1 MIIKFSSQIE
11 NEFIRSYFG
20 SWVDQIDLI
29 SKETQGK
36 RKFEIKSYWREE
48 ISHKFPGWEW
58 AGSGAY
64 RWVLSPNDSYVV
76 KFAQH
81 GPDNESGKKL
91 NELESKKQLEFEGLF
106 PKVYFHHPD
115 WQWIVVEKVEPIMSG
130 GLQDIFSISKDA
142 AFHFAKFLSYHVALE
157 KGSKNLI
164 ERRLEGLRASVSNYE
179 DDYKK
184 LKSDPIFLRLA
195 NIAMKLGLWE
205 WDLSWGN
212 LGKNKKGELVIL
224 DSSFNI

>member
-29 SKETQGK
+29 LKEAQGK

-48 ISHKFPGWEW
+48 IRGKFPGWEW

-64 RWVLSPNDSYVV
+64 RWVLSPNNSYVV

-81 GPDNESGKKL
+81 GPDNENGKRL
-91 NELESKKQLEFEGLF
+91 NELESKRQLEFEGLF

-115 WQWIVVEKVEPIMSG
+115 WQWIVVEKVEPIKSSQ
-130 GLQDIFSISKDA
+130 LQDIFSISKDG
-142 AFHFAKFLSYHVALE
+142 AFYFAKLLSYHVALE
-157 KGSKNLI
+157 KGGERLI
-164 ERRLEGLRASVSNYE
+164 RRRLEDLKTSISGYK
-179 DDYKK
+179 DDYEK
-184 LKSDPIFLRLA
+184 LKSNPLFLRLA
-195 NIAMKLGLWE
+195 NIAIKLDLWE

>member
-1 MIIKFSSQIE
+1 MILKSSSQIE

-20 SWVDQIDLI
+20 SWIDQIDLI
-29 SKETQGK
+29 LEEMSDVLKANKKSKWEK
-36 RKFEIKSYWREE
+36 ELSE
-48 ISHKFPGWEW
+48 KFPGWTW
-58 AGSGAY
+58 AGSGAF

-76 KFAQH
+76 KFAQSGYSH
-81 GPDNESGKKL
+81 NDGVRLNKMES
-91 NELESKKQLEFEGLF
+91 EKQLEFEGLF

-115 WQWIVVEKVEPIMSG
+115 WEWIVVEKVDPIMPSQ
-130 GLQDIFSISKDA
+130 LQDIFSISKDG

-157 KGSKNLI
+157 KGSESLI
-164 ERRLEGLRASVSNYE
+164 SRSLEELRTSVYDYK

-212 LGKNKKGELVIL
+212 LGKNKKGELVIM